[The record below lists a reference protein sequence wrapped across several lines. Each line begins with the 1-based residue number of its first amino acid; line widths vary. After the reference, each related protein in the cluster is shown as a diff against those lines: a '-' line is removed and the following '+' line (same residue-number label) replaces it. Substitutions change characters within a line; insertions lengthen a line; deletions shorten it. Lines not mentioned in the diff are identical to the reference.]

1 MNNEPGD
8 TVGRWLARGMEA
20 FESARVQRAKRTDPF
35 ALAEQR
41 RQVAIA
47 QRAQVVQAQ
56 EAMDNRYRRLL
67 SRLHARATTGMYV
80 AAGAGGLGVIDV
92 ASIAVPGG
100 PNDGM
105 IPGGP
110 GWWFLAAAVSGL
122 VSLRARHRLTTIE
135 PPPPLALPVV
145 PPPLLMPGS
154 VGAEEAAELAAAEAQ
169 LYAMIPA
176 VDELHAEAGLGLRA
190 TVSSVQPS
198 MYQLIERI
206 HLVSQVDAF
215 AAPQAADAAETLRRR
230 LADGVRAYQ
239 QLIAATATLL
249 AAPDPAGPAGLRL
262 ANATAELE
270 AYAAGLGVASD
281 TFDN

>member
-1 MNNEPGD
+1 MGENRDSGD
-8 TVGRWLARGMEA
+8 TIGRWLARGMEA
-20 FESARVQRAKRTDPF
+20 FETARVQRARRTDPF

-47 QRAQVVQAQ
+47 QRSQVQAAQV
-56 EAMDNRYRRLL
+56 AMDNRYRRMVA
-67 SRLHARATTGMYV
+67 RLHTRATTGMYV

-92 ASIAVPGG
+92 ATVPVQSGG
-100 PNDGM
+100 V

-122 VSLRARHRLTTIE
+122 VSLRARYRLRTVE
-135 PPPPLALPVV
+135 PPAPLALPVV

-176 VDELHAEAGLGLRA
+176 VDELHSEAGLGLRA

-206 HLVSQVDAF
+206 HLVAQVDAF
-215 AAPQAADAAETLRRR
+215 AAPQAADAAEVLRRR
-230 LADGVRAYQ
+230 LADGVKAYQ

-249 AAPDPAGPAGLRL
+249 AAPDPAGPASLRL

-270 AYAAGLGVASD
+270 AYAAGLGAASD
-281 TFDN
+281 AFDN